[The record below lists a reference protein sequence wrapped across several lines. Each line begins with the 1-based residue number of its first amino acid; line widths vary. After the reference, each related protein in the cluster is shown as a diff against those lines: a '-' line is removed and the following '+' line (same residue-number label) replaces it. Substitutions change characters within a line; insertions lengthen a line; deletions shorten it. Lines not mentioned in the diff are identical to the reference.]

1 VLKYPSNSSRSTK
14 TGRALL
20 ATLSVNH
27 DSVSIF
33 HYFDNIAI
41 DNDGWDEY
49 VKYCRL
55 GMRVIDDEKNKNR
68 A

>member
-1 VLKYPSNSSRSTK
+1 VSKYPSNPSRSTK
-14 TGRALL
+14 TGHALC
-20 ATLSVNH
+20 ASLSVNH

-41 DNDGWDEY
+41 DNDGWDEH
-49 VKYCRL
+49 VKYCGV
-55 GMRVIDDEKNKNR
+55 GMKIIDVEKNKNR